1 MKETLVRK
9 DRRWMESVLPSPA
22 WGVFPDEITGLSDNS
37 KSAAKGDLYFL
48 RPGKD
53 GVNWSFLGEAIR
65 AGVRLVVTD
74 SSVSGSWSE
83 ETLFHAVPVVFV
95 KDLLGVMGSVA
106 SSFWGNPSGKMKV
119 VAVTGTNGKTTSSFL
134 TQSVMNQGGIKTGLI
149 GTVVFDLGGET
160 VEASQTTPGILELHR
175 LFAQGFSNGLQGI
188 SMEVSSHALDQDR
201 IAGLSLSVVHFTNL
215 TRDHLDY
222 HLDMESYY
230 QAKKRLFFRKNP
242 DGSYPICVVNGDDPW
257 GKRLVSEVVSDSR
270 VPILVI
276 GEGQE
281 ADIAP
286 LTFTMGIDGIRGA
299 IRTPKG
305 VIDLES
311 PMTGHYNL
319 MNIMG
324 VIGCALALEI
334 PLELIA
340 RGISAQQG
348 VPGRFEV
355 VRSKRN
361 ISVIV
366 DYAHTD
372 DALENLLSAVRP
384 LCKGRVIT
392 VFGCGGDRDRGKR
405 PRMGEK
411 AGRLS
416 DLVVLTSDNPRTED
430 PESILD
436 EIEPALKETGT
447 PYERISDRKAAIFRA
462 ISLASPG
469 DSVVIAGKGHENY
482 QILGKVKHHF
492 DDREIAR
499 EALESGQ

>member
-1 MKETLVRK
+1 MKETFVRK
-9 DRRWMESVLPSPA
+9 NRQWLESLLPAPA
-22 WGVFPDEITGLSDNS
+22 WGVFPGEVSGLSDDSRSVGN
-37 KSAAKGDLYFL
+37 GDLFFL

-53 GVNWSFLGEAIR
+53 GVNWSFLGDAIR
-65 AGVRLVVTD
+65 SGAGLVVTD
-74 SSVSGSWSE
+74 SSVFETWSTE
-83 ETLFHAVPVVFV
+83 PLFHSVPVVFV
-95 KDLLGVMGSVA
+95 NDLLGVMGNVA
-106 SSFWGNPSGKMKV
+106 SSFWGDPSGKMKV

-134 TQSVMNQGGIKTGLI
+134 TRSVMTQAGISTGLI
-149 GTVVFDLGGET
+149 GTVVFDLGDEV
-160 VEASQTTPGILELHR
+160 VEASQTTPGILDLHR
-175 LFAQGFSNGLQGI
+175 LFGEGWMKGLRGM

-201 IAGLSLSVVHFTNL
+201 ISGLSFSVVLFTNL

-222 HLDMESYY
+222 HPDMESYY
-230 QAKKRLFFRKNP
+230 QAKKRLFSRCNP
-242 DGSYPICVVNGDDPW
+242 DGSYPLCVVNGDDSW
-257 GKRLVSEVVSDSR
+257 GKRLITEIVSEKR
-270 VPILVI
+270 VPIVI
-276 GEGQE
+276 GEGQG
-281 ADIAP
+281 ADIFP
-286 LTFTMGIDGIRGA
+286 KNISMGIEGIKGTV
-299 IRTPKG
+299 RTPKG
-305 VIDLES
+305 DLYIES

-324 VIGCALALEI
+324 VIGCSLALDI
-334 PLELIA
+334 PLELIS
-340 RGISAQQG
+340 RGISAQKG

-355 VRSKRN
+355 VRSDRN

-384 LCKGRVIT
+384 LCKGKVIT

-411 AGRLS
+411 AGKLS

-430 PESILD
+430 PERILD
-436 EIEPALKETGT
+436 EIEPALLKTGT
-447 PYERISDRKAAIFRA
+447 PYERISDRKSAIFRA

-499 EALESGQ
+499 EALGVRL